1 MEAREMETLSY
12 RLGDLG
18 YSMLGRER
26 SIDVASLIEDI
37 VRSGEH
43 RYLKSVPFIVERA
56 GMEGSVDDVR
66 AELDV
71 EDFLGPGPDDMQ
83 RLMRFLLLTVSYTV
97 MEGTEES
104 AGWRGR
110 LRTALTRAY
119 ETGLGSIKTLTP
131 PSHPVVEGYL
141 RFRGRSK
148 SAPTFPSLVE
158 AVRKWF
164 PQVDE
169 YRDEYLMQRRIR
181 SLEERRTMEERRRL
195 ENERRTNLA
204 LARLFPRK
212 QREVVRK
219 VVMHEPLSKS
229 EYEYYIRVVKKKLKA
244 IRTLAELAS
253 DALTVRPVRMTGCPW
268 KNDI

>member
-1 MEAREMETLSY
+1 MESLSY

-18 YSMLGRER
+18 YSMLGWER

-37 VRSGEH
+37 IRSGEH

-56 GMEGSVDDVR
+56 GKEESVDDVR

-71 EDFLGPGPDDMQ
+71 EGFLVASPDDGQ
-83 RLMRFLLLTVSYTV
+83 RLLRFILLTVSYAV

-104 AGWRGR
+104 AGWRER
-110 LRTALTRAY
+110 LGSALTRAY
-119 ETGLGSIKTLTP
+119 DGALGSIKTLTP
-131 PSHPVVEGYL
+131 PRHQVVKEYL
-141 RFRGRSK
+141 EFRGRSK
-148 SAPTFPSLVE
+148 STPTFTSLVGKVHE
-158 AVRKWF
+158 WF
-164 PQVDE
+164 PQVDD

-212 QREVVRK
+212 QCEVIRK

-229 EYEYYIRVVKKKLKA
+229 EYEYYIRIIKKKLKA
-244 IRTLAELAS
+244 IRTLVELSS
-253 DALTVRPVRMTGCPW
+253 DALAVRPVRS
-268 KNDI
+268 